1 MAAIDIVAA
10 ARSRHRVGGSSEA
23 AEILAA
29 FLRRGDVAFWHFA
42 SFAAPQ
48 YIRSLLGA
56 QRTLIGM
63 GAGSLGRD

>member
-1 MAAIDIVAA
+1 MKLQANMGLNSNSV
-10 ARSRHRVGGSSEA
+10 RFE
-23 AEILAA
+23 
-29 FLRRGDVAFWHFA
+29 HFA